1 MFIVIFVQRGAQGV
15 TISLSVRC
23 VPEEAKQ
30 KRGQGKKGLDT
41 TALGMYDL
49 IKKRSYLNNNKTQL
63 YI

>member
-1 MFIVIFVQRGAQGV
+1 MLIVIFVQRGAQGV

-23 VPEEAKQ
+23 VPEEAKR

-49 IKKRSYLNNNKTQL
+49 ENKGLT
-63 YI
+63 